1 MRHLKTLGVG
11 PSDLIP
17 PISTN
22 MTALTDC
29 PIRCRALALFAML
42 IKLRKSLRPPT
53 SSTFSPRSLELFAK
67 LTKLCKFF
75 AEAHQAE
82 ASRRTD
88 VILTSVPCSI
98 HIQSGSEDVL
108 FLQWTWM

>member
-53 SSTFSPRSLELFAK
+53 SSTFSPRSLELFA
-67 LTKLCKFF
+67 
-75 AEAHQAE
+75 EAHQAE
-82 ASRRTD
+82 ASRRTH
-88 VILTSVPCSI
+88 VKLYIKKLWKMRSLYIV
-98 HIQSGSEDVL
+98 
-108 FLQWTWM
+108 

>member
-29 PIRCRALALFAML
+29 PIRCRA
-42 IKLRKSLRPPT
+42 
-53 SSTFSPRSLELFAK
+53 FSPRSLEL
-67 LTKLCKFF
+67 F

-88 VILTSVPCSI
+88 VKLLY
-98 HIQSGSEDVL
+98 GSWL
-108 FLQWTWM
+108 RI